1 MISSIIILLF
11 FVHPTLVQYSIS
23 NFACVDIDGETRLK
37 PDLNVECW
45 IGEHWFFTY
54 SVAIPC
60 LIVWGLGI
68 PFFALIMLMRS
79 KDSLT
84 KIETKE
90 MFGFLYNG
98 YKRENYFWEII
109 IMYRKIVLIFI
120 SVFLQS

>member
-11 FVHPTLVQYSIS
+11 FVHPTIVQYSIS
-23 NFACVDIDGETRLK
+23 DFNCVDIDGETRLK

-45 IGEHWFFTY
+45 VGEHMFFTLA
-54 SVAIPC
+54 VALPC
-60 LIVWGLGI
+60 LVVWGLGI
-68 PFFALIMLMRS
+68 PFFALVMLMRY

-109 IMYRKIVLIFI
+109 IMYRKIIVIFI
-120 SVFLQS
+120 SVFL